1 MTALT
6 IVLVIAA
13 LLWAR
18 RRFALRTSAKSRAV
32 VMVSAIL
39 ALQVVIGA
47 PAHAQSCNDA
57 PNPERPGAGM
67 VGALDPPVGNGLPGS
82 PYLDYG
88 YAGMVWHYHQA
99 NCSIVPNASATLDT
113 WAGNELFSI
122 GKNIVGATNALHYT
136 VMGAAC
142 WFRWTTP

>member
-18 RRFALRTSAKSRAV
+18 RRFQVRTSARARSV
-32 VMVSAIL
+32 GLVAAIL
-39 ALQVVIGA
+39 ALQVVLGA
-47 PAHAQSCNDA
+47 PAAHAQSCNEA

-82 PYLDYG
+82 PYLEYG
-88 YAGMVWHYHQA
+88 YAGMVWHYYQT
-99 NCSIVPNASATLDT
+99 NC
-113 WAGNELFSI
+113 
-122 GKNIVGATNALHYT
+122 
-136 VMGAAC
+136 
-142 WFRWTTP
+142 